1 MSTKHL
7 YRGNAPVRLN
17 KWMAELGLCSRREAE
32 ALIAGGGVFVDEVRI
47 ERPGHKIEP
56 GQMLELADHAERA
69 IASKFTAVLN
79 KPVDYVSAQ
88 PEDDQVPA
96 VRLLKTANSTD
107 GSQGPAKDA
116 SLAPLGRLDQD
127 SHGLLL
133 LSDDGVLAKAIIG
146 PQHSLEKEYLV
157 TVHGNITEGRLTL
170 LRSGLS
176 LDERRLKPAKVT
188 IVEGQILRFVLKE
201 GRKRQIR
208 RMCDL
213 VGLRVIDLQRIRIGP
228 LELGDLPQGQWRALK
243 AKERAELIASSLP
256 PKTKRLTDED
266 GKPIRK
272 GRSFIGRGGKKPNR
286 DRPREETQRPL
297 VRGRP
302 DKPTGDRK
310 GPRSR
315 KD

>member
-1 MSTKHL
+1 MSAEHL

-32 ALIAGGGVFVDEVRI
+32 ALIAGGGVFVDE
-47 ERPGHKIEP
+47 ERVEQPGHKIEP
-56 GQMLELADHAERA
+56 GQTLKLTKTAQRA

-88 PEDDQVPA
+88 PEGDQIPA
-96 VRLLKTANSTD
+96 VRLLKSANAVD
-107 GSQGPAKDA
+107 GAQGPDKFA

-157 TVHGNITEGRLTL
+157 TVQGKISEGRLTL
-170 LRSGLS
+170 LRNGLS
-176 LDERRLKPAKVT
+176 LDERRLKPAKVSV
-188 IVEGQILRFVLKE
+188 VEGQTLRFILKE

-213 VGLRVIDLQRIRIGP
+213 VGLRVVDLQRIRIGP
-228 LELGDLPQGQWRALK
+228 LELGDLPEGKWRMLK
-243 AKERAELIASSLP
+243 AKERATLIATSLP
-256 PKTKRLTDED
+256 PRPKRVVDED
-266 GKPIRK
+266 GKPVRK
-272 GRSFIGRGGKKPNR
+272 GRSFIGRGGRKPNR
-286 DRPREETQRPL
+286 DRPREEQ
-297 VRGRP
+297 RGRTGGRRP
-302 DKPTGDRK
+302 KP
-310 GPRSR
+310 GPGSKR
-315 KD
+315 D

>member
-1 MSTKHL
+1 MSNEHL

-32 ALIAGGGVFVDEVRI
+32 ALIEGGGVLVDGEVV

-56 GQMLELADHAERA
+56 GQTLKLAEAAERA

-88 PEDDQVPA
+88 PEDDQIPA
-96 VRLLKTANSTD
+96 VRLLKTANAVD
-107 GSQGPAKDA
+107 GTRGPAKQA

-157 TVHGNITEGRLTL
+157 TVTGKISEGRLTL
-170 LRSGLS
+170 LRNGLS

-188 IVEGQILRFVLKE
+188 VVEGQMLRFILKE

-213 VGLRVIDLQRIRIGP
+213 VGLRVTDLQRIRIGP
-228 LELGDLPQGQWRALK
+228 LDLGDLESGKWRVLK
-243 AKERAELIASSLP
+243 AKERAALIAASLP
-256 PKTKRLTDED
+256 PKTKRVTDED
-266 GKPIRK
+266 GRPIRK
-272 GRSFIGRGGKKPNR
+272 GRSFIGRGGRKPNR
-286 DRPREETQRPL
+286 DSPRDENRRPPSGRRPNSKPG
-297 VRGRP
+297 RGS
-302 DKPTGDRK
+302 D
-310 GPRSR
+310 
-315 KD
+315 